1 MQSISVL
8 LFRSPVFGELQG
20 PIQDR
25 YGIHQGWIQHL
36 RVCILQPRAP
46 ANFVTK
52 ADRCLHPRN
61 NAARVGTRRLSS
73 RSFDCAPT
81 AGRGRQ
87 DFACGLR
94 RPQRKK
100 RPGSSHSRCRAHLG
114 LKSKADTGASTLR
127 HLPASVRMTAVA
139 FEIRLARVQLFL
151 SCQRTKVQAVY
162 PWGLGWSRRARVK
175 SRVTP
180 SLIPESHRDGWESM
194 SCCRIDVGSTAKR
207 QHFDSKVLSL

>member
-8 LFRSPVFGELQG
+8 PFCSPVFSELQE
-20 PIQDR
+20 PMQDR
-25 YGIHQGWIQHL
+25 YGIHRGWIQHL

-94 RPQRKK
+94 RPQY
-100 RPGSSHSRCRAHLG
+100 GS
-114 LKSKADTGASTLR
+114 
-127 HLPASVRMTAVA
+127 
-139 FEIRLARVQLFL
+139 
-151 SCQRTKVQAVY
+151 SCQRTNYKPLTPGGSAGVIEN
-162 PWGLGWSRRARVK
+162 LTRAK
-175 SRVTP
+175 F
-180 SLIPESHRDGWESM
+180 
-194 SCCRIDVGSTAKR
+194 STTL
-207 QHFDSKVLSL
+207 FILLYSYL